1 MNEHNDNIEDL
12 EKELLEL
19 KKKKLQKKIT
29 DLEKDLGIPEATAE
43 VTEHT
48 DPVVNNRTT
57 KKRKTGDFIPL
68 LFLIGAALIVFLF
81 FQNNFSSTSRESSVE
96 VLRPKFL
103 GPEFYKNNSREY
115 TFNNRTGCIPILE
128 FDLSNHPVLG
138 QPGKTTFEVKIP
150 GFDMTFRHSIT
161 NSTNGSVV
169 LLASTNF
176 TPGENLYSSK
186 NFAGQRDITNE
197 IKIYKEGTNRVF
209 RVSPEVPEV
218 IFGLEKSNNQV
229 CDYRVNK

>member
-57 KKRKTGDFIPL
+57 KKRKTGDFIPV
-68 LFLIGAALIVFLF
+68 LFLIVAAVIVFLF

-197 IKIYKEGTNRVF
+197 IKIYKRV
-209 RVSPEVPEV
+209 PKEY
-218 IFGLEKSNNQV
+218 LEFHLKFL
-229 CDYRVNK
+229 R

>member
-1 MNEHNDNIEDL
+1 
-12 EKELLEL
+12 
-19 KKKKLQKKIT
+19 
-29 DLEKDLGIPEATAE
+29 
-43 VTEHT
+43 
-48 DPVVNNRTT
+48 
-57 KKRKTGDFIPL
+57 
-68 LFLIGAALIVFLF
+68 
-81 FQNNFSSTSRESSVE
+81 
-96 VLRPKFL
+96 LRPKFL

>member
-19 KKKKLQKKIT
+19 KKKKLQKQIT

-43 VTEHT
+43 VTKHT

-57 KKRKTGDFIPL
+57 KKRKTGDFIPV
-68 LFLIGAALIVFLF
+68 LFLIGATVIVFLF

-138 QPGKTTFEVKIP
+138 QAGKTTFEVKIP

-218 IFGLEKSNNQV
+218 IFGLEKSSNQV

>member
-1 MNEHNDNIEDL
+1 MNEQNNNIEDL

-19 KKKKLQKKIT
+19 KKKKLQKQIT

-68 LFLIGAALIVFLF
+68 LFLIVAAVIVFLF

-161 NSTNGSVV
+161 NSTKGSVV